1 MKERTNYEAIKKILE
16 RNHGLITR
24 KEIDEENIP
33 SWFLTDFVKR
43 IGLSKIAPGLYASDD
58 YAADEYLI
66 LQRRYPKYV
75 FSGMSAL
82 YLHHLTDKIPED
94 ICISCPQGYHPS
106 RKIIPNLVI
115 AQISN
120 QNLYLLGIADV
131 ETMFGNKVRAY
142 DRERT
147 ICDLIKHRDKYDGET
162 FVKAVRAYA
171 NDSPDQRKLFR
182 YAKEMKIEKKVFEIM
197 EIIANED

>member
-1 MKERTNYEAIKKILE
+1 MKEQTNYEAIKKILE

-24 KEIDEENIP
+24 KEIDEENIS

-43 IGLSKIAPGLYASDD
+43 NGLSKIAPGFYASDGYATDD
-58 YAADEYLI
+58 YFI

-75 FSGMSAL
+75 FSEMSAL

-94 ICISCPQGYHPS
+94 IYVACPQGYHPS
-106 RKIIPNLVI
+106 RKIIPSLVVN
-115 AQISN
+115 QISN

-142 DRERT
+142 DKERT
-147 ICDLIKHRDKYDGET
+147 VCDLIKRRGKYDGET
-162 FVKAVRAYA
+162 FVKALRAYLS
-171 NDSPDQRKLFR
+171 DGPDQRKLFR
-182 YAKEMKIEKKVFEIM
+182 YAKEMKIENKVFEIM
-197 EIIANED
+197 EVIAN